1 MDKFDR
7 YDEIEYT
14 GKSNP
19 NVWEIHLEFFFSKTA
34 ALRRYAA
41 IRRLHREATK
51 KTAVRPFFRAN
62 GEIEVHRDMI
72 KDFTPDEANQTAGV
86 WQLDT
91 GYPQPKS
98 KLRTLK
104 AKCQKENPQG
114 WAEHRD
120 REKRRVRSIR

>member
-51 KTAVRPFFRAN
+51 RQPSGHSFGQTGRSR
-62 GEIEVHRDMI
+62 
-72 KDFTPDEANQTAGV
+72 FTGT
-86 WQLDT
+86 
-91 GYPQPKS
+91 
-98 KLRTLK
+98 
-104 AKCQKENPQG
+104 
-114 WAEHRD
+114 
-120 REKRRVRSIR
+120 